1 MYLVRNYI
9 QITCLEGTVLLK
21 INFQDSV
28 ELGMYVIL
36 DLIIYSHHCPNKK
49 IFNLKS
55 QISIFIGNKNV
66 FRPF

>member
-49 IFNLKS
+49 TSLISNLNYHRK
-55 QISIFIGNKNV
+55 
-66 FRPF
+66 